1 MKLTKDAIFQHLR
14 QTGYPLWTLCILQNY
29 RRLHIMSYNGDDF
42 SDDEK
47 PAAKIEKSLARLQTI
62 LETFPPEMLFTIEL
76 KNSKT
81 ANGNGVIGPLEFVNN
96 NGAMEEP
103 AAIGAMPPQLG
114 AVPPGFVSE
123 QYLNGKIEELKAENQ
138 KAINDLVFKY
148 REEQFLDRM
157 KRKEQEL
164 ADLEK
169 EMKDEKKKYE
179 SQVGKWADTLGTALQ
194 GIITKFVPALQQQ
207 PAALGSAEQSQPAAE
222 QQPTDP
228 KYKAVEQF
236 ANELYNHAS
245 EAEINEIINAYRQKQ
260 HVTNTDKTNNGQA
273 A

>member
-14 QTGYPLWTLCILQNY
+14 QTGYPLWTLCVLQNY

-47 PAAKIEKSLARLQTI
+47 PAAKIEKSLSRLQTI

-96 NGAMEEP
+96 NGTMEEP
-103 AAIGAMPPQLG
+103 AAIGAMPAQLG
-114 AVPPGFVSE
+114 TVPPGFVSE

-148 REEQFLDRM
+148 REEQFLDHM

-207 PAALGSAEQSQPAAE
+207 PAALGSAEQSQPATE
-222 QQPTDP
+222 QQATDP

-245 EAEINEIINAYRQKQ
+245 ESEINEIINAYRQKQ
-260 HVTNTDKTNNGQA
+260 HVTDTDKTNNGQA